1 MEKKFK
7 VHFQLIDD
15 GEHVSSSA
23 TATITDDDRQY
34 NISGVYMEEG
44 ESDENFIGRKV
55 KDALESDGLTGVCI
69 VHVEAL

>member
-15 GEHVSSSA
+15 GEHVSSST
-23 TATITDDDRQY
+23 TATITDNDRQY
-34 NISGVYMEEG
+34 NIEEG

-55 KDALESDGLTGVCI
+55 KDALECDGFRGVSI
-69 VHVEAL
+69 VTIREL